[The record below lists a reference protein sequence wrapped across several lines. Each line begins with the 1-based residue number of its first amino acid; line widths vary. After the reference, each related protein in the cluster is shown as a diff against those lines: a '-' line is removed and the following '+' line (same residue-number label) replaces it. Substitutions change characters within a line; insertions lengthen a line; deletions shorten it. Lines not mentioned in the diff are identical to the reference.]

1 MACWKILGL
10 VPVLCLPDGAVESAS
25 ASRQAGFTRDADML
39 SWSQSWPRGVIFY
52 RTLPESLKIMDTS
65 IFRGGIP
72 ALMTPCLEDGT
83 PNYEALVKKGLEVIA
98 AGMSGVVYCGSM
110 GDWPLLT
117 DAQRQEGV
125 RQLTEAGVPVVV
137 GTGAQNPSLAAEHA
151 AAAAK
156 VGAKGRMVI
165 RRVLSRGTSTA
176 AQRDHFAGILGAAPD
191 VPAVI
196 YNSPYYGFQT
206 RAELFFDLRSEFA
219 NLVGFK
225 EFGGRDSLSYA
236 AEHITHADDDL
247 LLMVGVDTQVFH
259 GFVNCGAV
267 GAITGIGNVLPGEVL
282 QLLNLSRL
290 AAGGDMEARRLA
302 KELDQALLVLSTFD
316 EGPDL
321 VLFYKYMLVLRGDSD
336 YERHFNPTDQLSAS
350 QQKFAEAQLKLFCDW
365 WDQWPG
371 TTYGQA

>member
-137 GTGAQNPSLAAEHA
+137 GTGAQNPRLAAEHA
-151 AAAAK
+151 AAAAE
-156 VGAKGRMVI
+156 VGAKGLMVI
-165 RRVLSRGTSTA
+165 PRVLSRGTSTA

-236 AEHITHADDDL
+236 AEHITHADEDL

-371 TTYGQA
+371 KTYGQD